1 MRGKTFNKNL
11 LIIIKCYK
19 IGRNMRFYI
28 KMIGETEALDYR
40 STKINKCV
48 WKIRNIDLVED

>member
-1 MRGKTFNKNL
+1 
-11 LIIIKCYK
+11 
-19 IGRNMRFYI
+19 MRFYI